1 MRPPSILQIWRPSMF
16 TLASFDE
23 IAGIGH
29 SIEITNPAMVARI
42 RRVADTLNRYE
53 IAARL
58 ADAIT
63 DAADAAPTRA
73 FEDAQFGAASAAAIV
88 YCAYYAHLAAAR
100 SLVPRDPPLTTPHP
114 IFPHHG
120 H

>member
-1 MRPPSILQIWRPSMF
+1 MF
-16 TLASFDE
+16 NLASFDE

-42 RRVADTLNRYE
+42 RRAADTLNRYE

-63 DAADAAPTRA
+63 EAADAAHTRA
-73 FEDAQFGAASAAAIV
+73 FEEAQFGEASADAIV
-88 YCAYYAHLAAAR
+88 DCEYYDDLAATW
-100 SLVPRDPPLTTPHP
+100 SLVASEHQLINPDA
-114 IFPHHG
+114 IFAHDGSVH
-120 H
+120 

>member
-1 MRPPSILQIWRPSMF
+1 MF
-16 TLASFDE
+16 TRASFEE

-58 ADAIT
+58 AAEIT
-63 DAADAAPTRA
+63 DAADAAHTRA
-73 FEDAQFGAASAAAIV
+73 FEAAQLGEASADAIVDCEYYDDLADDWSLVASEHQLLNPAAIF
-88 YCAYYAHLAAAR
+88 AHE
-100 SLVPRDPPLTTPHP
+100 
-114 IFPHHG
+114 G
-120 H
+120 